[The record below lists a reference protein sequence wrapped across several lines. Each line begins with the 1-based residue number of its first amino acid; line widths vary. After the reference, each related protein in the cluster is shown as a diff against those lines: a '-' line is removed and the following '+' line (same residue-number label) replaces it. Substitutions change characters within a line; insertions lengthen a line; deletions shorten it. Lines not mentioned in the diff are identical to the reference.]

1 MKKISFK
8 ALGLGTSAVIM
19 IALVIV
25 VLTRDIL
32 PSDPDRRADLCYFTL
47 MSGMNAKLM
56 PLMLASNDAQ
66 TNLRREAITEMYS
79 APLQKAQA
87 VMHSKNM
94 IEYNGETF
102 ATAEFANIQQFPDT
116 QKAVARAL
124 KRSDP
129 QSEKFQGILEACV
142 AAYQ

>member
-1 MKKISFK
+1 MKKLPLK

-19 IALVIV
+19 IALVIG
-25 VLTRDIL
+25 VLTRVL

-66 TNLRREAITEMYS
+66 TNLKREAITEMYS

>member
-1 MKKISFK
+1 MKKLPLK

-25 VLTRDIL
+25 VLTRVL

-66 TNLRREAITEMYS
+66 TNLKREAITEMYS